1 MLSECDLMGFVPT
14 TNADRARAFY
24 VDTLK
29 LQFVSNDRFALVV
42 RANGN
47 DIRCTHMESF
57 TPAPY
62 TICGWKVPDIE
73 AAASELTAAGVVFE
87 KYPFVE
93 DPSGIWTAPGG
104 ARIAWFKDPD
114 GNILSISQHPDD

>member
-1 MLSECDLMGFVPT
+1 MGFVPI

-29 LQFVSNDRFALVV
+29 LQFISNDQFALVV

-47 DIRCTHMESF
+47 DIRCTHVGTF

-62 TICGWKVPDIE
+62 TICGWKVTDINTT
-73 AAASELTAAGVVFE
+73 ASELIAAGVVFE

-104 ARIAWFKDPD
+104 ARIGWFKDPE
-114 GNILSISQHPDD
+114 GNILSISQHP